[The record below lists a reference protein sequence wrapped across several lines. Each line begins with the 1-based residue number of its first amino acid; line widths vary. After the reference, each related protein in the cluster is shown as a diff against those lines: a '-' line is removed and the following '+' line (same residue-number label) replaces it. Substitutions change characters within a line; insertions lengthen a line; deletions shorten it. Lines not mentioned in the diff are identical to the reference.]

1 MEKVPATKREAKL
14 CVVLAALLLLL
25 GAPGVATADAVAT
38 SGSGRGGCTR
48 SSGNISIEYPFGMEP
63 GCYYVVGF
71 NLTCDTRT
79 THPGCSSCHLPIVMA
94 LTTGGRFLGISG
106 KGACSSIGCCQ
117 INIVLGYSSYLIQ
130 IHGMDQ
136 LGMDLLADIYMVDQ
150 GFNYTTDTFYSNST
164 EYPPRA
170 LPALLKWVIITL
182 TSNCPRN
189 LSAPSVAVPIA
200 LAKTRMLRHGGID
213 ASALMVIKA
222 IHTSCMMDA

>member
-79 THPGCSSCHLPIVMA
+79 THPGCSSV
-94 LTTGGRFLGISG
+94 
-106 KGACSSIGCCQ
+106 GAR
-117 INIVLGYSSYLIQ
+117 YLHPQ
-130 IHGMDQ
+130 W
-136 LGMDLLADIYMVDQ
+136 
-150 GFNYTTDTFYSNST
+150 NSAHQQHQN
-164 EYPPRA
+164 EAPRE
-170 LPALLKWVIITL
+170 
-182 TSNCPRN
+182 
-189 LSAPSVAVPIA
+189 
-200 LAKTRMLRHGGID
+200 
-213 ASALMVIKA
+213 
-222 IHTSCMMDA
+222 

>member
-1 MEKVPATKREAKL
+1 MAVART
-14 CVVLAALLLLL
+14 
-25 GAPGVATADAVAT
+25 GHGVAASQRRAILPVGVGEQPSVDGLRLPGPCPGA
-38 SGSGRGGCTR
+38 GRGQHIGC
-48 SSGNISIEYPFGMEP
+48 
-63 GCYYVVGF
+63 
-71 NLTCDTRT
+71 LLQ
-79 THPGCSSCHLPIVMA
+79 CHLPIVMA

-117 INIVLGYSSYLIQ
+117 MNIVLGYSSYLIQ

-189 LSAPSVAVPIA
+189 LSAPSVAVPTA